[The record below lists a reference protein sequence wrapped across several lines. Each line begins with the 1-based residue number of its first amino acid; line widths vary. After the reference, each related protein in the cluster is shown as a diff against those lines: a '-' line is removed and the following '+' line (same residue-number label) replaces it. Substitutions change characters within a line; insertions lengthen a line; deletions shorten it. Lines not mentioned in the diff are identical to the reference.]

1 MVAAKTRPEIAATA
15 RARTGKK
22 VARGGLGRR
31 AATLA
36 VVIALRQWVQRNR
49 RNKWLFPLLLL
60 ILLLLVVVLAFHSW
74 SDVADTGSGVVCVLL
89 GFLITVVL
97 LLLPPQL
104 VARVGHTL
112 ARAPP
117 RASLPR
123 LLLPTPIP
131 ASAPLPLR
139 L

>member
-1 MVAAKTRPEIAATA
+1 M
-15 RARTGKK
+15 RARTGSR
-22 VARGGLGRR
+22 VAGAGEG
-31 AATLA
+31 AAVPSRYA
-36 VVIALRQWVQRNR
+36 CRVMALRQWVQRNR
-49 RNKWLFPLLLL
+49 RNKWLFPLLIL

-74 SDVADTGSGVVCVLL
+74 SDVAYAGSGAVCVLL

-97 LLLPPQL
+97 LLLPPQQ
-104 VARVGHTL
+104 VVRIHQTL

-117 RASLPR
+117 LARLPR
-123 LLLPTPIP
+123 IVLPTPVP